1 MRQFVA
7 PRLYD
12 PAAPPSPSSLMIFPE
27 SPLPIASQGF
37 QGLFKNLGLS
47 TNPQL
52 TEQYSRISMPRI
64 SNLANLCPQVLQIIG
79 GNFRSKALFL
89 QAIEHQ

>member
-1 MRQFVA
+1 
-7 PRLYD
+7 
-12 PAAPPSPSSLMIFPE
+12 MIFPE
-27 SPLPIASQGF
+27 SSSPIASQGF

-89 QAIEHQ
+89 QAIEHQWVNVSIPCPHSPQVFMAYSL